1 MAGLEP
7 MNNPGRSQFPSIK
20 LDQLVYVEL
29 EASNGGMMLTVSED
43 GFTFRAVTPVGP
55 GRKIG
60 FSFVVNGTEK
70 LEGYGNIDWTQDG
83 GKVANLQFDDVTP
96 EFRSA
101 LRTWLTQLSAPAVPS
116 FSNDHFIDPDFGGP
130 RAAAPARTL
139 AVEAVAD
146 SVVNPAKAPSLSEFV
161 SAASP
166 LSSIAGLAD
175 QSNAAAIAPEAP
187 APRETFLLSDWEYP
201 RQPQADSRPRIRG
214 VAIAA
219 IVIVV
224 VALTV
229 IFYGYHDSVGQ
240 LLISLGQKLSAPKE
254 APAAPASSA
263 SQAASVSQTTSAP
276 QPLKV
281 PDVSKPSVESPQPVS
296 AATGENI
303 PASPEKGLADERRY
317 RTEKTSASVKP
328 QTTLGAASAAPA
340 TSTSVAQSVDP
351 ADRIHSLWAAV
362 AQGNTSAE
370 VTLAKLYL
378 IGGGVTKSCD
388 QARVLLQAAAKK
400 GNGEALDKLSQI
412 NQQGCP

>member
-29 EASNGGMMLTVSED
+29 EASNGGMMLTVSEE

-83 GKVANLQFDDVTP
+83 GKVANLQFEDVTP

-101 LRTWLTQLSAPAVPS
+101 LRKWLAQLSAPAVPS
-116 FSNDHFIDPDFGGP
+116 FSNDHFIDPDFGEQ
-130 RAAAPARTL
+130 RAAATARAS

-146 SVVNPAKAPSLSEFV
+146 PVVEPAKVPSLSEFV

-166 LSSIAGLAD
+166 LSSIAGPAD
-175 QSNAAAIAPEAP
+175 QSHAAAVAPETP
-187 APRETFLLSDWEYP
+187 APRETFLLSEWEYP
-201 RQPQADSRPRIRG
+201 RQPQADSPPRIRG
-214 VAIAA
+214 VAMAA

-229 IFYGYHDSVGQ
+229 IFYGYHNSVGQ
-240 LLISLGQKLSAPKE
+240 LLISLGQRMSAPKE
-254 APAAPASSA
+254 VAAAPSSSA
-263 SQAASVSQTTSAP
+263 SQATSASQTTSAP
-276 QPLKV
+276 PPLKV
-281 PDVSKPSVESPQPVS
+281 PDISKPSVENPQPVS
-296 AATGENI
+296 TASREIT
-303 PASPEKGLADERRY
+303 ASPEKGLGDQHGY
-317 RTEKTSASVKP
+317 RTENASASVEPRTKP
-328 QTTLGAASAAPA
+328 RTAPPAPA
-340 TSTSVAQSVDP
+340 TSISVAQSEDP

-378 IGGGVTKSCD
+378 IGGGVSKSCD